1 MFIYCL
7 WKPHFWGVAFTSI
20 AWKNSWHFASTSQK
34 HYPDLSSWDMSS
46 VWNFCDHSSAVI
58 SQGKRLVV
66 LENVSCF
73 LSLISSW
80 KYSSHICILAL
91 INDKG
96 IAKILYGGSL
106 CNVEIHAVTCFGCGG
121 SSERGTSL
129 QNSCIDDSHSKRE
142 QIILFCLFQS
152 HCGPYKNCWWK
163 YFDTH
168 TKPFST
174 KWAFK
179 RWLVSREKHR
189 GKKKCESF
197 CYSLLFLPIQGQ
209 QPSQTAP
216 LEQVLINIYK

>member
-7 WKPHFWGVAFTSI
+7 WKPHFWGVASTSI

-46 VWNFCDHSSAVI
+46 VKNFCDRPSAVI
-58 SQGKRLVV
+58 SQGKQLVV

-73 LSLISSW
+73 FLRLISSR
-80 KYSSHICILAL
+80 KYSSHKCILSL

-96 IAKILYGGSL
+96 IAKILYGRSL
-106 CNVEIHAVTCFGCGG
+106 CNVEIHAVTGFGCEV

-129 QNSCIDDSHSKRE
+129 QNSCVDDSHSKRE
-142 QIILFCLFQS
+142 QICCLFQP
-152 HCGPYKNCWWK
+152 HCGLYKNCWWK
-163 YFDTH
+163 YFDTR

-179 RWLVSREKHR
+179 RWLVARERHR
-189 GKKKCESF
+189 GKEKCESF
-197 CYSLLFLPIQGQ
+197 CYSLFFLPIQGQ

-216 LEQVLINIYK
+216 LEQGLINIYK